1 MLKQHRRQIR
11 PLRILRFDES
21 ILFLTSPAF
30 DLLFTCDRVAGI
42 VETLVVDQSVYLVNF
57 CEPFDFAVLMLPDSS
72 HQAVGY
78 SGVENDSALV
88 RHHVNVECLHF
99 NS

>member
-1 MLKQHRRQIR
+1 MLKKHRRQIR
-11 PLRILRFDES
+11 PLRILRFDQC
-21 ILFLTSPAF
+21 ILLLASPAF
-30 DLLFTCDRVAGI
+30 DLLFTCDRVSRIIEALAI
-42 VETLVVDQSVYLVNF
+42 DQSVYLVSF

-88 RHHVNVECLHF
+88 CHHVNVDAF
-99 NS
+99 I